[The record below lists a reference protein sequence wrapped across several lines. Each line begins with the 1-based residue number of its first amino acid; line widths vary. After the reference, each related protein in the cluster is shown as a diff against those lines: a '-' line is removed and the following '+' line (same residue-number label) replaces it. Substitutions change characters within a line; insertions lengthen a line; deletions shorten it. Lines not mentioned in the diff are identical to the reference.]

1 MISILNLEFFLI
13 LSEELNFNI
22 AAKKLHITQQTLSG
36 HIRKLEIHFGTKL
49 FKYGP
54 PLEITPARSALNMKC
69 TLLTGHPVRRVH
81 FALYD

>member
-1 MISILNLEFFLI
+1 MISFLNLEFFLI

-49 FKYGP
+49 FQ
-54 PLEITPARSALNMKC
+54 IWSA
-69 TLLTGHPVRRVH
+69 P
-81 FALYD
+81 